1 MKQHAIFISIILFF
15 TLMGV
20 VAGSQAETFARVGS
34 SIEKHKSLPNA
45 MVAAHFQCNRQR
57 LWANLDTLRVIDEYK
72 ETYTISGG
80 RKKITVY
87 KTMVEFECTPTY
99 KKEPDNG
106 QSD

>member
-1 MKQHAIFISIILFF
+1 MKQHVVFISIILFF

-20 VAGSQAETFARVGS
+20 VSGSQAETFARTGS

-45 MVAAHFQCNRQR
+45 MVAAHFQCNKQR
-57 LWANLDTLRVIDEYK
+57 LWANVDTMRVVDRST

-87 KTMVEFECTPTY
+87 KTTVEFECTPTY
-99 KKEPDNG
+99 KKEPEK
-106 QSD
+106 